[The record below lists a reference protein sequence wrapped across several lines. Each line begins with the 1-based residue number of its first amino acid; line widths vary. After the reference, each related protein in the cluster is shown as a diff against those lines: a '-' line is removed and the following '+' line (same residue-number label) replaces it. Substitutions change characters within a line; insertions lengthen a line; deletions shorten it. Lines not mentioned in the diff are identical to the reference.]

1 MSQPT
6 TITIARQVGCGGA
19 YIGQIIAR
27 RLGFRY
33 VDREVLHL
41 AAQALGVEAAAVEA
55 SKEKLTS
62 FWEKLF
68 GGLTVLPP
76 ESAYTP
82 PPVRTFTD
90 EDLFQRQ
97 VEVLKL
103 IAAREDCVIVGYG
116 GAFVLPNH
124 GRSVN
129 LYFHAPL
136 KFRMRRLMEIYH
148 LPGTHEARRMI
159 EESDE
164 MRKRYFAR
172 MTDRDWTCA
181 DNYHLCIDTSI
192 YPLPELAERLIRF
205 VERKLGIAEG
215 TNLGV

>member
-1 MSQPT
+1 MSQLT
-6 TITIARQVGCGGA
+6 TITIARQMGCGGA
-19 YIGQIIAR
+19 YIGQVIAR
-27 RLGFRY
+27 RLGLRY

-41 AAQALGVEAAAVEA
+41 AAQSLGVEEAAVEA
-55 SKEKLTS
+55 STEKLTS

-76 ESAYTP
+76 ESSYTP

-90 EDLFQRQ
+90 EELFQRQ
-97 VEVLKL
+97 VEALKF

-116 GAFVLPNH
+116 GAFVLPHH
-124 GRSVN
+124 GRTVN

-136 KFRMRRLMEIYH
+136 KFRMRRLIEIYS
-148 LPGTHEARRMI
+148 LAGAHEARQMI

-172 MTDRDWTCA
+172 MTDLDWTCA

-205 VERKLGIAEG
+205 VERKLGIIGGSQAD
-215 TNLGV
+215 